1 MSESITNAADAVA
14 ALGAL
19 PMPVGPE
26 PQASERNRL
35 QAAFVAALDTAHKTQ
50 PCSCG
55 SEIWSS
61 CCHPGAR
68 RHSERRAD
76 AVLAVRDAE
85 VEFLLGEADRLQ
97 LRVDEVERK
106 YTFDTAEL
114 KRRIAELEA
123 ERHVTNEALSD
134 AAEQLRA
141 DRDRITELEARDA
154 ALLTVMERVRG
165 MDSSVTDADG
175 HPMMPGCSV
184 WGLLS
189 DLATVRGLNRAPEH
203 NQWSGEPYPPEMD
216 DEAFE
221 QGSVYAEFVL
231 PPASGPSADESADK
245 LTRLFAPTQSLRE
258 DEAVEAGE
266 R

>member
-1 MSESITNAADAVA
+1 MSAGDEQLAAVVA
-14 ALGAL
+14 ELGAL
-19 PMPVGPE
+19 PVPVGPE
-26 PQASERNRL
+26 PQASERDRL

-97 LRVDEVERK
+97 LRVDEVERA

-123 ERHVTNEALSD
+123 ERHVTNEALDD
-134 AAEQLRA
+134 AVQALRERQAEREALVERLRA
-141 DRDRITELEARDA
+141 GQTWQRGRTPELVSENYVSQSELREIFGIPLVAPWGDGITQQI
-154 ALLTVMERVRG
+154 
-165 MDSSVTDADG
+165 
-175 HPMMPGCSV
+175 
-184 WGLLS
+184 
-189 DLATVRGLNRAPEH
+189 AP
-203 NQWSGEPYPPEMD
+203 
-216 DEAFE
+216 
-221 QGSVYAEFVL
+221 V
-231 PPASGPSADESADK
+231 
-245 LTRLFAPTQSLRE
+245 QSLRE
-258 DEAVEAGE
+258 DESVEAGE